1 MFALRSPSLLIS
13 TAFRRAP
20 KIPPAMLGRRIDC
33 VSGTGTDNNN
43 VNLQQ
48 QQVRNYGR
56 TCPAV
61 RGQAAKK
68 KRAASSGAE
77 SSKTM
82 KEYSTTAIIADAP
95 SPTSTSTGGASEAMT
110 VASIANLKVAMD
122 GTEPTMEIAKSMPI
136 SFKSMDNI
144 SLLTLS
150 ALKVEQA
157 RAEMLRRHIMTVDN
171 VPYAEA
177 CRKFEEIA
185 AENRKGMLFH
195 TIPYKLGITAALG
208 GGVLSVPLCFHLP
221 TVHWFNERFVTTD
234 IPEPQDLETWLE
246 VGKSH
251 TLLSSYLT
259 HKYIYISTKCLHWHR
274 SYYCILYAFIVLFLA
289 RRKGS
294 WAWNWMEPPLGQI
307 SFFLLCLQFARA
319 QIANMG
325 VRPYTARM
333 KAMRAK
339 KIVAIYPQYD
349 ATLLS
354 NYSKSVTYY

>member
-246 VGKSH
+246 VG
-251 TLLSSYLT
+251 
-259 HKYIYISTKCLHWHR
+259 
-274 SYYCILYAFIVLFLA
+274 
-289 RRKGS
+289 S

>member
-1 MFALRSPSLLIS
+1 MFALRSQSLLIS

-20 KIPPAMLGRRIDC
+20 KIPPAMLGSTIDC

-61 RGQAAKK
+61 RRHAAKK
-68 KRAASSGAE
+68 KRAAAAASSGAE
-77 SSKTM
+77 SSSKTM
-82 KEYSTTAIIADAP
+82 NEYSTTAVVADAP
-95 SPTSTSTGGASEAMT
+95 SPTSTSTSGASEAMT

-122 GTEPTMEIAKSMPI
+122 GMDGRDGPTMEIAKSMPI

-185 AENRKGMLFH
+185 AENRKGMLVH
-195 TIPYKLGITAALG
+195 TIPYKLGITAAIG
-208 GGVLSVPLCFHLP
+208 GGVFSIPLCFHLP

-234 IPEPQDLETWLE
+234 VPEPQDLETWLE

-251 TLLSSYLT
+251 TLLSRYIERTIVCFDHVFALYLFFGT
-259 HKYIYISTKCLHWHR
+259 DLTL
-274 SYYCILYAFIVLFLA
+274 LYACIVPCLE
-289 RRKGS
+289 KKVHGPGIG
-294 WAWNWMEPPLGQI
+294 WNLPLG
-307 SFFLLCLQFARA
+307 R
-319 QIANMG
+319 
-325 VRPYTARM
+325 
-333 KAMRAK
+333 
-339 KIVAIYPQYD
+339 
-349 ATLLS
+349 
-354 NYSKSVTYY
+354 